1 MRRSLR
7 ERWQE
12 SLGTHVV
19 EDVSRVSAD
28 LPYELQ
34 SKMFDQLAA
43 LGLGGAGLTVTLIG
57 SILRNSSVIVWLPV
71 IGFGLAAMLAVT
83 GNIKLIDGLFGGR
96 PILGE
101 EQNLH
106 CRDRCSHWFRLGRA
120 KHERLLRRESWEEG
134 EGAEFAAFFMIVAR

>member
-96 PILGE
+96 PILVRSKIYTAVTVALIG
-101 EQNLH
+101 
-106 CRDRCSHWFRLGRA
+106 FALGALSMSVYYDGKVGKRERA
-120 KHERLLRRESWEEG
+120 QSSQRSS
-134 EGAEFAAFFMIVAR
+134 